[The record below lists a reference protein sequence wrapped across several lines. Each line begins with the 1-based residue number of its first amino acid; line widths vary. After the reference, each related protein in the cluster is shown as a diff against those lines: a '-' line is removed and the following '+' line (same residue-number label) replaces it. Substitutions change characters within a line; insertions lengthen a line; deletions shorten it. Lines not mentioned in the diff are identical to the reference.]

1 MHPYCPE
8 HQQLMDYLQQL
19 DDDWRGIEATHL
31 AVYGESEESASAA
44 MRRVQSLAGFTFE
57 IRDRPLTRTAFCC
70 DAVGSPSFP
79 AEAENC
85 DRSVRAADI
94 GSERV
99 ENPHEA

>member
-31 AVYGESEESASAA
+31 AVCGESEESASAA

-57 IRDRPLTRTAFCC
+57 IPGSSAHADSFLLRCSR
-70 DAVGSPSFP
+70 SPSFP
-79 AEAENC
+79 AEAEDC